1 MIMNADYDNQAL
13 PPAEPAEA
21 SGKPKQSSSDQQ
33 PLGLIQ
39 EIIALVESGENPAR
53 LRDLLGERHQQIEAQ
68 LALGPQPDLVRLL
81 EWRATQLD
89 VMQPFQQAIHRTDLT
104 MPELLFLHEIAERT
118 RDQLLKSLT
127 VEKELVEWMRRPG
140 KRRYARLS

>member
-1 MIMNADYDNQAL
+1 MIMHADYDSQAL

-53 LRDLLGERHQQIEAQ
+53 LRELLGERHQQIEAQ
-68 LALGPQPDLVRLL
+68 LALGPQPDLLRLL

-89 VMQPFQQAIHRTDLT
+89 VIQPFQQAIHRTDLT
-104 MPELLFLHEIAERT
+104 MPELLFLHKMAQRTIDQLRTSLIAE
-118 RDQLLKSLT
+118 
-127 VEKELVEWMRRPG
+127 KEMMERMRAPG
-140 KRRYARLS
+140 RRRHHRSS